1 MLGRD
6 RQKPTAPGTPAEE
19 RVLEVTAAMQ
29 GSLSFKDPVNL
40 RISGRFEGTLETLGM
55 LTIGDRAQVNAQIT
69 GETIVVA
76 GRVSGKI
83 VARRQLTLVPPARV
97 TADIWTPRLG
107 VQDGAILEGACHMTA
122 AAADSQVPAAAS
134 GVSATL
140 SVEEVAQYLELEP
153 SVVRQW
159 AAQGRIPA
167 TRDGTNSWRFD
178 KNRLDEWISSER
190 ARSRE

>member
-6 RQKPTAPGTPAEE
+6 RQKHAMPAAPAEE
-19 RVLEVTAAMQ
+19 RVLEVTATMQ
-29 GSLSFKDPVNL
+29 GTLSFKDPVNL

-55 LTIGDRAQVNAQIT
+55 LTIGERAQVNAQIT
-69 GETIVVA
+69 GETITVA

-83 VARRQLTLVPPARV
+83 VAKRQLMLIPPARV
-97 TADIWTPRLG
+97 AADIWTPRLSM
-107 VQDGAILEGACHMTA
+107 QDGAILEGACHMA
-122 AAADSQVPAAAS
+122 AAADHQNQAAA
-134 GVSATL
+134 GPSAAL

-167 TRDGTNSWRFD
+167 TRDGSNGWRFD
-178 KNRLDEWISSER
+178 KSRLDEWIANER
-190 ARSRE
+190 TRSRE